1 MPGTYDACATAI
13 AIVFQQY
20 NLFQNMTALENVTIA
35 PLKIKKRP
43 KAEVESEGERSCP
56 R

>member
-1 MPGTYDACATAI
+1 MRDRI

-43 KAEVESEGERSCP
+43 KAEVKAEARALLSKRRP
-56 R
+56 WRQA